1 MIYVPFIYFTILT
14 VFFAVKKKDFDI
26 SVFMS
31 GLFAFTS
38 LMAIVIVKADILGD
52 AGILFTKDTLDLQF
66 VPTLLYCILPTI
78 AILPFARFSMRNIE
92 KITIVSDKIFMFF
105 SICLLFI
112 ALLNIYV
119 SVDKFIDIFK
129 NGTWLTKNCG
139 GSPSYTELWQAKT
152 NHYNGELHGYQIRI
166 ERLPLIFGYI
176 FYFSNCTL
184 LLIPCFFY
192 SLCVAKKKWWFNVI
206 LIIGSIS
213 SLAISMQT
221 ADRTEFFNYALIFI
235 VNLLIFK
242 HLLNKQQWIK
252 LAATLIPIF
261 VVFVIYFVGVTKA
274 RFHTDESG
282 ELKGIVQYS
291 GQSYLN
297 FNYFYEN
304 AKTDTVF
311 YERTFPLTSHFL
323 MDNDYEYQSV
333 EKRNA
338 INGFKTNVF
347 ASFLGTFLLD
357 MGKMPMILWV
367 LAFFVLCILILPR
380 PKEKTVSFWKIM
392 VTYTLATVPV
402 FGIFYYRYFH
412 FTFALIPCIAF
423 IMLVIST
430 IQTKIKSK
438 K

>member
-14 VFFAVKKKDFDI
+14 VFLVVKKKDFDI

-31 GLFAFTS
+31 GLFSFTS

-52 AGILFTKDTLDLQF
+52 AGILFTKETLDLQF

-78 AILPFARFSMRNIE
+78 TILPFARFSMRNVE
-92 KITIVSDKIFMFF
+92 NITIVSDKIFMAF
-105 SICLLFI
+105 SICLLLV
-112 ALLNIYV
+112 ALLNFYV
-119 SVDKFIDIFK
+119 SIDKFIDIFK
-129 NGTWLTKNCG
+129 NGTWLTKNYG
-139 GSPSYTELWQAKT
+139 ESPSYTGLWQAKT
-152 NHYNGELHGYQIRI
+152 HHYNGELHGYQIRL
-166 ERLPLIFGYI
+166 ERLPMVFSYI
-176 FYFSNCTL
+176 FYLSNCTL

-192 SLCVAKKKWWFNVI
+192 SLCVTKKKWWFSVI
-206 LIIGSIS
+206 LLIGSIS

-221 ADRTEFFNYALIFI
+221 ADRTEFINYALIFI

-242 HLLNKQQWIK
+242 YFIKKKQWIT
-252 LAATLIPIF
+252 LAATLIPI
-261 VVFVIYFVGVTKA
+261 VAVCVIYFIGVTKA
-274 RFHTDESG
+274 RFHTNESG

-311 YERTFPLTSHFL
+311 YERAFPLANHFL
-323 MDNDYEYQSV
+323 LDNDYENQSV

-338 INGFKTNVF
+338 LNGFKTNVF
-347 ASFLGTFLLD
+347 ASFLGIFLLD
-357 MGKMPMILWV
+357 MGKIPMILWT
-367 LAFFVLCILILPR
+367 LAFSALCIFILPR
-380 PKEKTVSFWKIM
+380 PKDKAVSFWKIM
-392 VTYTLATVPV
+392 MTYTLATVPV

-412 FTFALIPCIAF
+412 FTFALIPCVAF
-423 IMLVIST
+423 IMLAFST
-430 IQTKIKSK
+430 IQTKLKLK